1 MAESALM
8 AVEMASLNWQETM
21 NENQQVTA
29 VTVNQAASLLM
40 TLYNS
45 AQDALDWLM
54 HNSADPSGHTGYS
67 GYSKD
72 HYNPGTMGKPTFT
85 SSSDK
90 QYSNNVN
97 IWETY
102 YNEQNQDWQNVEN
115 AVNTPTQALDQQES
129 SLGNTSQEAA
139 QIAGTV
145 AEPNKIVANLLQ
157 SSL

>member
-40 TLYNS
+40 NLYQM
-45 AQDALDWLM
+45 AQKALDWLM
-54 HNSADPSGHTGYS
+54 QSHGYKGSDYKPSE
-67 GYSKD
+67 
-72 HYNPGTMGKPTFT
+72 MGKPKYKK
-85 SSSDK
+85 SDK

-102 YNEQNQDWQNVEN
+102 YNEQNQSWQNIEN
-115 AVNTPTQALDQQES
+115 DVNTPTQALDQQES

-157 SSL
+157 STL

>member
-21 NENQQVTA
+21 NQNQQVTA

-40 TLYNS
+40 NLYQM
-45 AQDALDWLM
+45 AQKALDWLM
-54 HNSADPSGHTGYS
+54 QSHDYKG
-67 GYSKD
+67 KD
-72 HYNPGTMGKPTFT
+72 YKPGEMGKPKY
-85 SSSDK
+85 SSGDK

-102 YNEQNQDWQNVEN
+102 YNEQNQSWQNLEN
-115 AVNTPTQALDQQES
+115 DVNTPTQALDQQES

-157 SSL
+157 STL

>member
-8 AVEMASLNWQETM
+8 QVEMASLNWQNTM
-21 NENQQVTA
+21 NENQQITA

-40 TLYNS
+40 NLYQY
-45 AQDALDWLM
+45 AEQALDWLM
-54 HNSADPSGHTGYS
+54 GNSTTNPSGGYTPYNGDSYDPS
-67 GYSKD
+67 
-72 HYNPGTMGKPTFT
+72 TMGKPTYT
-85 SSSDK
+85 SDSDK

-97 IWETY
+97 IWETF
-102 YNEQNQDWQNVEN
+102 YNEKNQDCQNVEN

>member
-21 NENQQVTA
+21 NQNQQVTA

-40 TLYNS
+40 NLYS
-45 AQDALDWLM
+45 MAQQALDWLM
-54 HNSADPSGHTGYS
+54 QSHGYN
-67 GYSKD
+67 KD
-72 HYNPGTMGKPTFT
+72 HYNPSTEGKPTYT
-85 SSSDK
+85 GSSDK

-102 YNEQNQDWQNVEN
+102 YNEQNQSWQNLEN

-145 AEPNKIVANLLQ
+145 AQPNKIVANLLQ

>member
-8 AVEMASLNWQETM
+8 EVEMASLNWQETM
-21 NENQQVTA
+21 NQNQQITA

-40 TLYNS
+40 NLYQY
-45 AQDALDWLM
+45 AEQALDWLM
-54 HNSADPSGHTGYS
+54 GNSTTNPNGGYTPYNNDNYDPS
-67 GYSKD
+67 
-72 HYNPGTMGKPTFT
+72 TMAKPTYT
-85 SSSDK
+85 SDK
-90 QYSNNVN
+90 DQQYSNNVN
-97 IWETY
+97 IWETF
-102 YNEQNQDWQNVEN
+102 YNEKNQDWQNVEN

-145 AEPNKIVANLLQ
+145 AQPNKIVANLLQ